1 MAGLDRTGLDGAL
14 QVATFFGGRERQGRR
29 HREYAP
35 PTCTCAPFAPLLPSL
50 TKTPRDQMR
59 AASPAKT
66 HMQPESLDAVSTTS
80 GRSRRRTNTTGPPL
94 RCYKSD
100 TDKNA
105 NICASAKNSTGFSL
119 LTAPCTLPQQPF
131 KA

>member
-1 MAGLDRTGLDGAL
+1 MAGLDRTGLDGACKWPPSS
-14 QVATFFGGRERQGRR
+14 AAGNGRGGGTGNM
-29 HREYAP
+29 P

-66 HMQPESLDAVSTTS
+66 HMQPETLDAVSTTS

-105 NICASAKNSTGFSL
+105 NICAPAKNSTGFSL